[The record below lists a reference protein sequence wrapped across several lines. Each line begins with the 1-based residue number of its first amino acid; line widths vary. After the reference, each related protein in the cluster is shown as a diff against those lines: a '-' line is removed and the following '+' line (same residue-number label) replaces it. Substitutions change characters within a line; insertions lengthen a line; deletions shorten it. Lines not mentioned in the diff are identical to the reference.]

1 MKANVAWTEGPRASD
16 RVAQPMPTSD
26 QIYDTLCE
34 LIPGGVNSPFR
45 AYHLVGGKARVM
57 VRGRGSRVWDADG
70 REYID
75 FCCGWGPLVLGHSHP
90 AIVAAVTEALQDG
103 ALFGAPTPWE
113 GHLARALQEFLPSLE
128 MMRFV
133 NSGAE
138 AVMSALRVA
147 RAATRR
153 PKIIKFE
160 GCYHGHVAPLD
171 AAGREAEEAGG
182 PVALGTTAAVV
193 ADTLLATY
201 GDLPSVEALFDQHP
215 DSIACVI
222 LEPVTG
228 SMGVIRGE
236 PAFLAA
242 LQELCHRHGAL
253 VIYDEVLTGF
263 RVAAGGAQTALGLR
277 PDLTCLGKAVAGGL
291 PIGVYGGRADL
302 MKLVA
307 PLGPVYQA
315 GTFCGNPLTVRAALA
330 TLRECGRP
338 GVFEDL
344 ERKTER
350 FCRGLRALFPG
361 SHVPAVGGMF
371 GFGFGV
377 DRLRDHTD
385 AGRLDTEMFACFF
398 HAALAEGVY
407 FPPSTFD
414 AASMST
420 AHSEADLDEALDRLG
435 RAAATLSQRTL

>member
-1 MKANVAWTEGPRASD
+1 
-16 RVAQPMPTSD
+16 MPSSD
-26 QIYDTLCE
+26 QIYDALCE
-34 LIPGGVNSPFR
+34 IIPGGVNSPFR
-45 AYHLVGGKARVM
+45 AFHLVGGKARVL

-90 AIVAAVTEALQDG
+90 AIIEAVSQALQDG

-113 GHLARALQEFLPSLE
+113 LELATALRGFLPSME

-147 RAATRR
+147 RAATGR

-182 PVALGTTAAVV
+182 PVALGTTQAVV
-193 ADTLLATY
+193 GDTLVATF
-201 GDLPSVEALFDQHP
+201 GDLASVEALFAAYPRD
-215 DSIACVI
+215 IACAI

-228 SMGVIRGE
+228 SMGVISAERD
-236 PAFLAA
+236 FLRD
-242 LQELCHRHGAL
+242 LQELCHGHGAL

-263 RVAAGGAQTALGLR
+263 RVAAGGVQTLLELK

-302 MKLVA
+302 MKRVA

-315 GTFCGNPLTVRAALA
+315 GTFCGNPLTVRAAIA
-330 TLRECGRP
+330 ALREYSRP
-338 GVFEDL
+338 TLYSEL
-344 ERKTER
+344 SEMTRI
-350 FCRGLRALFPG
+350 FCEGLRRHFPDAY
-361 SHVPAVGGMF
+361 VPQAGGMF

-377 DRLRDHTD
+377 QKLRDHTD
-385 AGRLDTEMFACFF
+385 AVRLDTEKFAHFF

-414 AASMST
+414 AAGLST
-420 AHSEADLDEALDRLG
+420 AHCKEDIEEALGRLEW
-435 RAAATLSQRTL
+435 AAASLAQRTL

>member
-1 MKANVAWTEGPRASD
+1 ML
-16 RVAQPMPTSD
+16 TSD
-26 QIYDTLCE
+26 QIYDAMCDI
-34 LIPGGVNSPFR
+34 IPGGVNSPFR
-45 AYHLVGGKARVM
+45 AFHLVGGKARVL
-57 VRGRGSRVWDADG
+57 VRGQGSRVWDADG

-90 AIVAAVTEALQDG
+90 AITEAVTAALQDG

-113 GHLARALQEFLPSLE
+113 GELARALQRFLPSLE

-147 RAATRR
+147 RAATGR
-153 PKIIKFE
+153 PKVIKFE

-171 AAGREAEEAGG
+171 AAGQEAEEAGG
-182 PVALGTTAAVV
+182 PVPLGTTPAVV
-193 ADTLLATY
+193 ADTLLARF
-201 GDLPSVEALFDQHP
+201 GDLASVEALFEQYPDQ
-215 DSIACVI
+215 IACII

-228 SMGVIRGE
+228 SMGVISAE
-236 PAFLAA
+236 KSFLVD
-242 LQELCHRHGAL
+242 LQALCHKHGAL

-263 RVAAGGAQTALGLR
+263 RVAAGGAQTVLGIT

-302 MKLVA
+302 MRKVA
-307 PLGPVYQA
+307 PLGAVYQA

-330 TLRECGRP
+330 CMAEYAKPDCFPTLIAR
-338 GVFEDL
+338 
-344 ERKTER
+344 TER
-350 FCRGLRALFPG
+350 FCQGLREVFPQALIPQ
-361 SHVPAVGGMF
+361 AGGMF

-377 DRLRDHTD
+377 SQLRDHAD
-385 AGRLDTEMFACFF
+385 AARLDTEEFARFF

-414 AASMST
+414 AAALST
-420 AHSEADLDEALDRLG
+420 AHTESDLEEALARLA
-435 RAAATLSQRTL
+435 RAASTLA

>member
-1 MKANVAWTEGPRASD
+1 
-16 RVAQPMPTSD
+16 MPTSD
-26 QIYDTLCE
+26 QIYDALCE
-34 LIPGGVNSPFR
+34 FVPGGVNSPFR
-45 AYHLVGGKARVM
+45 AFHLVGGKARVL
-57 VRGRGSRVWDADG
+57 VRGQGARVWDADG
-70 REYID
+70 REYLD

-90 AIVAAVTEALQDG
+90 AIVSAVTEALQDG

-113 GHLARALQEFLPSLE
+113 LELAQVLREFLPSLE
-128 MMRFV
+128 MMRLV

-147 RAATRR
+147 RAATGRS
-153 PKIIKFE
+153 KIIKFE

-171 AAGREAEEAGG
+171 AAGQEALEAGG
-182 PVALGTTAAVV
+182 PIPLGTTPAVV

-201 GDLPSVEALFDQHP
+201 GDLDSVRLLFEQHP
-215 DSIACVI
+215 QSIACVI

-228 SMGVIRGE
+228 SMGVIEGQRT
-236 PAFLAA
+236 FLAE
-242 LQELCHRHGAL
+242 LQGLCHQNGAL

-263 RVAAGGAQTALGLR
+263 RVAAGGAQVSLGLQ

-291 PIGVYGGRADL
+291 PVGVYGGRAEL
-302 MKLVA
+302 MRRVA

-330 TLRECGRP
+330 AMREYRRP
-338 GVFEDL
+338 GFFEEL
-344 ERKTER
+344 SRKTEQ
-350 FCRGLRALFPG
+350 FCQGLRSLFPEAY
-361 SHVPAVGGMF
+361 VPSVGGMF

-377 DRLRDHTD
+377 DQLRDHSD
-385 AGRLDTEMFACFF
+385 AQRLDTDKFAHFF

-414 AASMST
+414 AASLSV
-420 AHSEADLDEALDRLG
+420 AHTEEDLELALRRLE
-435 RAAATLSQRTL
+435 RVAATLSQRTL